1 MNTTISEQHLSKTA
15 YVYVRQSTL
24 AQVRHH
30 QESTERQYALREKAL
45 ELGWGEPTVQILD
58 RDLGKSGAQIAGR
71 EDFKTLVAEVSMGQV
86 GAVFALE
93 VSRLARS
100 NLDWHRLLE
109 LCALTDT
116 LVIDEDG
123 CYNPADFN
131 DGLLLGLKGTMA
143 QAELHL
149 LRGRLLGGKLNKA
162 KRGELRFPLP
172 VGLCYDEQGR
182 IVLDPDKEVQGAVA
196 LALRLFR
203 ETGSAYAVVQQ
214 FAKGSLLFPK
224 RSYGGAWNGKLI
236 WGYLTHSRLLNIL
249 KNPSYAGMY
258 VFGRYQYRRQINP
271 TGEVYK
277 QVHRVPVAEWRVC
290 LQDHHE
296 GYISWEEYMKNQERL
311 EKNRTNG
318 GEMMLSGPAR
328 EGLALL
334 QGLLVCGHCG
344 RALTV
349 RYTGNGGIYP
359 CYQCNWLHRDARASK
374 GCMSFRCDVLDAAIA
389 KEVLQALQP
398 ADLELA
404 VAALEELEARDHTI
418 GRQWQMRLE
427 RAEYEAALAER
438 RYQEVD
444 PSQRL
449 VAATL
454 ERRWNEALL
463 HCEELKRQAAE
474 IQRQQAR
481 VATPEQKAK
490 VLALAKDM
498 PKLWHAPTTQAKD
511 RKRMLRLLIKDI
523 TVKKPAPK
531 QLLVHIRWQGN
542 ACTELTLQL
551 PPNIADRMRYP
562 AAIVDRVRD
571 MAHRLRDA
579 EIADQ
584 LRREGHNSITGK
596 PYTASIIQWIRFRY
610 RIPAPAL
617 KNPEELTVN
626 QVAQHFGVS
635 QNVVYYWV
643 QHALLQAR
651 KLSAGSPYWITLNET
666 DEQRLREWV
675 SNSSRIQ
682 TASSTHIVGGA
693 L

>member
-1 MNTTISEQHLSKTA
+1 MNTAINEQQLSKTA

-45 ELGWGEPTVQILD
+45 ALGWNDSTVQILD
-58 RDLGKSGAQIAGR
+58 RDLGKSGAQITGR

-162 KRGELRFPLP
+162 RKGELRFPLP
-172 VGLCYDEQGR
+172 VGLCYDEEDR
-182 IVLDPDKEVQGAVA
+182 IVLDPDEEVQGAVA
-196 LALRLFR
+196 MVFRLFR
-203 ETGSAYAVVQQ
+203 ETGTAFAVVQQ
-214 FAKGSLLFPK
+214 FAKAALRFPK
-224 RSYGGAWNGKLI
+224 RSYGGVWNGKLI
-236 WGYLTHSRLLNIL
+236 WGHLTNSRVLNIL

-258 VFGRYQYRRQINP
+258 VFGRYQYRRQIRP
-271 TGEVYK
+271 SGEVLK
-277 QVHRVPVAEWRVC
+277 QVHPVSMAEWRVS
-290 LQDHHE
+290 LQEHHE
-296 GYISWEEYMKNQERL
+296 GYINWDEYLKNQERL

-334 QGLLVCGHCG
+334 QGLLVCGPCG

-359 CYQCNWLHRDARASK
+359 CYLCNSLHRDGLASK
-374 GCMSFRCDVLDAAIA
+374 GCMSFRCDLLDSAIA
-389 KEVLQALQP
+389 KEVLKALQP
-398 ADLELA
+398 AELSLA

-454 ERRWNEALL
+454 ERRWNTALL
-463 HCEELKRQAAE
+463 HCEELKQQAAE
-474 IQRQQAR
+474 FQRQHAR

-490 VLALAKDM
+490 VLALAKDL
-498 PKLWHAPTTQAKD
+498 PRLWNASTTQAKD

-523 TVKKPAPK
+523 TVEKPAPK

-542 ACTELTLQL
+542 ACTDIPLAL
-551 PPNIADRMRYP
+551 PPDIADRLRYP
-562 AAIVDRVRD
+562 AAVVDRVRD
-571 MAHRLRDA
+571 MAHHLLDA
-579 EIADQ
+579 AIANQ
-584 LRREGHNSITGK
+584 LSQEGQISITGK
-596 PYTASIIQWIRFRY
+596 PYTASIIKWIRFRY
-610 RIPAPAL
+610 RIPPPVL
-617 KNPEELTVN
+617 KEPTELTVS
-626 QVAQHFGVS
+626 QVAQHFGIS
-635 QNVVYYWV
+635 ENMVYYWIEHSLV
-643 QHALLQAR
+643 QAR
-651 KLSAGSPYWITLNET
+651 KLNAGSPYWIKLNES
-666 DEQRLREWV
+666 DEQKLRDRV
-675 SNSSRIQ
+675 RNSSHIH
-682 TASSTHIVGGA
+682 TASSTQLEEGA

>member
-1 MNTTISEQHLSKTA
+1 MNTAINEQQLSKTA

-30 QESTERQYALREKAL
+30 QESTERQYALKEKAVQ
-45 ELGWGEPTVQILD
+45 LGWNDSTVQILD
-58 RDLGKSGAQIAGR
+58 RDLGKSGAQITGR

-93 VSRLARS
+93 ISRLARS

-162 KRGELRFPLP
+162 RKGELRFPLP
-172 VGLCYDEQGR
+172 VGLCYGEEGQV
-182 IVLDPDKEVQGAVA
+182 VLDPDEEVRGAVA
-196 LALRLFR
+196 LVFRLFR
-203 ETGSAYAVVQQ
+203 ETGTAFAVMQE
-214 FAKGSLLFPK
+214 FGKSTLRFPK
-224 RSYGGAWNGKLI
+224 RSYGGAWDGKLI
-236 WGYLTHSRLLNIL
+236 WGQLSHSRVLNIL

-258 VFGRYQYRRQINP
+258 VFGRYQYRRQISP
-271 TGEVYK
+271 TGEVHK
-277 QVHRVPVAEWRVC
+277 TPRAVPMADWRVS
-290 LQDHHE
+290 LQKHHE
-296 GYISWEEYMKNQERL
+296 GYISWDEYLRNQERL
-311 EKNRTNG
+311 AKNRTNG
-318 GEMMLSGPAR
+318 EEMMLSGAAR

-349 RYTGNGGIYP
+349 RYTGNGGVYP
-359 CYQCNWLHRDARASK
+359 CYLCTWLKREGRATK
-374 GCMSFRCDVLDAAIA
+374 CCMNFRCDLLDTAIGA
-389 KEVLQALQP
+389 EVLRALQP
-398 ADLELA
+398 AELKLA
-404 VAALEELEARDHTI
+404 LVALDELEARDHTV

-427 RAEYEAALAER
+427 RAEYEAELAER

-454 ERRWNEALL
+454 ERRWNAALL
-463 HCEELKRQAAE
+463 QLEELKQQAADF
-474 IQRQQAR
+474 QRQHAR

-490 VLALAKDM
+490 VLALAKDL

-523 TVKKPAPK
+523 TVEKPAPK
-531 QLLVHIRWQGN
+531 QLSVHIRWQGN
-542 ACTELTLQL
+542 ATTDLTIQI

-562 AAIVDRVRD
+562 AEVVDRVRD
-571 MAHRLRDA
+571 MAQHLPDSD
-579 EIADQ
+579 IADQ
-584 LRREGHNSITGK
+584 LNQQGHKSITGK
-596 PYTASIIQWIRFRY
+596 PYTTSIIQWIRFRY
-610 RIPAPAL
+610 GIPPPVL
-617 KNPEELTVN
+617 KDPEELTV
-626 QVAQHFGVS
+626 QEVAQLFRVS
-635 QNVVYYWV
+635 NHVVYYWIQNAIV
-643 QHALLQAR
+643 QAR
-651 KLSAGSPYWITLNET
+651 KLKAGSPYWIILSEM
-666 DEQRLREWV
+666 DHKKLRDWIR
-675 SNSSRIQ
+675 NSHRIHP
-682 TASSTHIVGGA
+682 ASLTHPEGGA
-693 L
+693 S